1 MSAERGKADTSASG
15 PASAS
20 GIKAPDS
27 KGPVARAERRPAFGG
42 GLLASK
48 PSKNEG
54 TFATGLMSTVM
65 HLGVMGFLVYVTLG
79 SGVERIEDEVTIM
92 EITQEME
99 APPPPPPPP
108 VDQPNAPFQGFQ
120 TLSVP
125 DIVPAEIP
133 PPGEVAFRASDFT
146 GQGVLGGNAAGNAA
160 QDAVV
165 AIGDVPSF
173 TPFTVAPVLRNR
185 TEVGRAL
192 TREYPQLLR
201 DAGVGGQCEVWIRI
215 SETGEVQDVQINNS
229 SGHPALDQAA
239 LRVGQTM
246 TFSPAMNRDK
256 QVSVWVSI
264 PITFQVQ

>member
-1 MSAERGKADTSASG
+1 MSAERGKADIST
-15 PASAS
+15 
-20 GIKAPDS
+20 
-27 KGPVARAERRPAFGG
+27 KGPVTREESPLSFGS

-48 PSKNEG
+48 PRRPKG
-54 TFATGLMSTVM
+54 TATSSAVSTGLHVGFMGLLVWATV
-65 HLGVMGFLVYVTLG
+65 G
-79 SGVERIEDEVTIM
+79 SGVERIEDEVTVM

-133 PPGEVAFRASDFT
+133 PPGEVAFRAADFT
-146 GQGVLGGNAAGNAA
+146 GQGVQGGNAAGTED
-160 QDAVV
+160 DAVV
-165 AIGDVPSF
+165 AIGDVPTF

-192 TREYPQLLR
+192 EREYPQLLR

-215 SETGEVQDVQINNS
+215 SESGAVIDVQINNS
-229 SGHPALDQAA
+229 SGHTALDQAA
-239 LRVGQTM
+239 IRVGQTM
-246 TFSPAMNRDK
+246 SFSPAMNRDK
-256 QVSVWVSI
+256 QVPVWVSI
-264 PITFQVQ
+264 PITFQVR

>member
-1 MSAERGKADTSASG
+1 MSAERGKAGTSAAPGKKAPEADG
-15 PASAS
+15 PAA
-20 GIKAPDS
+20 
-27 KGPVARAERRPAFGG
+27 VRAERRPAFGG

-48 PSKNEG
+48 PPKNKG
-54 TFATGLMSTVM
+54 TVATGLISTGM
-65 HLGVMGFLVYVTLG
+65 HLGVMGFLVYITLG
-79 SGVERIEDEVTIM
+79 EGIERVEDEVTVM

-146 GQGVLGGNAAGNAA
+146 GQGVLGGNAAGTS

-173 TPFTVAPVLRNR
+173 TPFTVAPILRNR
-185 TEVGRAL
+185 AEVGRAL

-201 DAGVGGQCEVWIRI
+201 DAGVGGSCEVWIRI
-215 SETGEVQDVQINNS
+215 SESGAVQDVQVNQS
-229 SGHPALDQAA
+229 SGHPALDAA
-239 LRVGQTM
+239 AVRVGQTM

-256 QVSVWVSI
+256 QVPVWVSI

>member
-1 MSAERGKADTSASG
+1 MSAEREKAK
-15 PASAS
+15 ASAKGS
-20 GIKAPDS
+20 VTPEESAPS
-27 KGPVARAERRPAFGG
+27 FGA

-48 PSKNEG
+48 PGVAKG
-54 TFATGLMSTVM
+54 TVTSTAVSTVS
-65 HLGVMGFLVYVTLG
+65 HVVVMGGLVWATVG
-79 SGVERIEDEVTIM
+79 QGVERIEDEVTVM

-133 PPGEVAFRASDFT
+133 PPGEVAFRAADFT
-146 GQGVLGGNAAGNAA
+146 GQGVQGGNAAGTDTE
-160 QDAVV
+160 DAVV

-192 TREYPQLLR
+192 EREYPQLLR

-215 SETGEVQDVQINNS
+215 GEDGTVQDVQVNNS
-229 SGHPALDQAA
+229 SGHAALDQAA
-239 LRVGQTM
+239 IRVGQTM
-246 TFSPAMNRDK
+246 QFSAAMNRDK
-256 QVSVWVSI
+256 QVPVWVSI
-264 PITFQVQ
+264 PITFQVR

>member
-1 MSAERGKADTSASG
+1 MSAERGKADTSAKS
-15 PASAS
+15 
-20 GIKAPDS
+20 
-27 KGPVARAERRPAFGG
+27 PVTREESSLSFGA

-48 PSKNEG
+48 PRRAEG
-54 TFATGLMSTVM
+54 TATSSAISTTLHVAVMGLMVWATV
-65 HLGVMGFLVYVTLG
+65 G
-79 SGVERIEDEVTIM
+79 SGVERIEDEVTVM

-108 VDQPNAPFQGFQ
+108 VDWPNAPFQGFQ

-133 PPGEVAFRASDFT
+133 PPGEVSFKASDFS
-146 GQGVLGGNAAGNAA
+146 GQGVVGGNAAGVEA
-160 QDAVV
+160 DAVV

-173 TPFTVAPVLRNR
+173 TPFTVAPILRNR

-201 DAGVGGQCEVWIRI
+201 DAGVGGSCEVWIRI
-215 SETGEVQDVQINNS
+215 SESGEVRDVQVNQS
-229 SGHPALDQAA
+229 SGHPALDEAA
-239 LRVGQTM
+239 VRVGQTM
-246 TFSPAMNRDK
+246 SFSPAMNRDK
-256 QVSVWVSI
+256 QVPVWVSI

>member
-1 MSAERGKADTSASG
+1 MSAERGKAGTGPATTSAPG
-15 PASAS
+15 
-20 GIKAPDS
+20 KA
-27 KGPVARAERRPAFGG
+27 KGPVARPDPRPTFGG

-48 PSKNEG
+48 PAKAKG
-54 TFATGLMSTVM
+54 TVSTSLVSTIL
-65 HLGVMGFLVYVTLG
+65 HVGVMGSMVYATVG
-79 SGVERIEDEVTIM
+79 RGVEVIEDEVTVM

-133 PPGEVAFRASDFT
+133 PPGEVAFKASDFT
-146 GQGVLGGNAAGNAA
+146 GQGVQGGNAAGTEE

-201 DAGVGGQCEVWIRI
+201 DAGVGGSCEVWIRI
-215 SETGEVQDVQINNS
+215 SEGGNVEDVQVNQT

-246 TFSPAMNRDK
+246 TFTPAMNRDK
-256 QVSVWVSI
+256 QVAVWVSI

>member
-1 MSAERGKADTSASG
+1 MSAERGQADTSA
-15 PASAS
+15 
-20 GIKAPDS
+20 
-27 KGPVARAERRPAFGG
+27 KGPVTREESPLSFGA

-48 PSKNEG
+48 PRRAEG
-54 TFATGLMSTVM
+54 TGTSSVISTGLHVVFMGALVWGTV
-65 HLGVMGFLVYVTLG
+65 G
-79 SGVERIEDEVTIM
+79 SGVERIEDEVTVM

-133 PPGEVAFRASDFT
+133 PPGEVAFRAADFT
-146 GQGVLGGNAAGNAA
+146 GQGVQGGAGAGA
-160 QDAVV
+160 DAEDAVV

-173 TPFTVAPVLRNR
+173 TPFTIAPVLRNR

-201 DAGVGGQCEVWIRI
+201 DAGVGGSCEVWIRI
-215 SETGEVQDVQINNS
+215 SEAGAVQDVQVNQS
-229 SGHPALDQAA
+229 SGHPALDAAA

-256 QVSVWVSI
+256 QVPVWVSI